1 MTGSAPA
8 ADAPTGT
15 PTPADATT
23 GTPTAL
29 VVVDM
34 QVDFGRPDGSLY
46 VSGADAVLPVV
57 RDWIARA
64 TGAGWPVFHTQDWH
78 PAQTPHFVTG
88 GGLWPVHCVQD
99 TAGAEFLPGLPVV
112 GPVVRKGVDG
122 RDGYSGFSVRD
133 PRSGEVEATELGSLI
148 GATGARQLVVVG
160 LAGDWCV
167 KETALDGRRLGYAVR
182 VPLPAT
188 AFVNLQPG
196 AKDAA
201 VAQLRAAGVDIE

>member
-1 MTGSAPA
+1 MSDAGTVAASAAPSA
-8 ADAPTGT
+8 AATPPT
-15 PTPADATT
+15 
-23 GTPTAL
+23 TAL

-46 VSGADAVLPVV
+46 VTGSDAVLPVV
-57 RDWIARA
+57 RDWIERA
-64 TGAGWPVFHTQDWH
+64 TEAGWPVFYTQDWH

-88 GGLWPVHCVQD
+88 GGLWPVHCVGD
-99 TAGAEFLPGLPVV
+99 TGGAAFLPGLPVV

-133 PRSGEVEATELGSLI
+133 PRSGQVDATALGSMI
-148 GATGARQLVVVG
+148 AATGVRELVVVG

-182 VPLPAT
+182 VPLAAT
-188 AFVNLQPG
+188 AFVNLEPG
-196 AKDAA
+196 ADDAA
-201 VAQLRAAGVDIE
+201 VAQLRAAGVGVA